1 MLQNKYSFN
10 QSSVALEIIGL
21 PDLSNNDK
29 DQVISII
36 SKWKLLILNQ
46 PEIEGSVDHLK
57 SIIRSFYKYSTLI
70 LLEQELNLESNLIN
84 ISLDENGLH
93 KVTLKSTKPN
103 IKPLELKIGNAELSD
118 IINCFDQL
126 QSFQKINLDFNEL
139 TPKIKKTKIKFFKRR
154 NIRNLLFP
162 PLLAI
167 LSMSFVSTIGIF
179 IYENN
184 KDSDID
190 ISLIEKSKTSY
201 MTTNEIT
208 L

>member
-10 QSSVALEIIGL
+10 QSSVTLEITGL

-46 PEIEGSVDHLK
+46 PEIEGSFDHLK
-57 SIIRSFYKYSTLI
+57 SIIRTFYKYSTLI
-70 LLEQELNLESNLIN
+70 LLEQELNLESNLID
-84 ISLDENGLH
+84 ICLDDNGLH
-93 KVTLKSTKPN
+93 KVILKSTKPN

-126 QSFQKINLDFNEL
+126 KSSQKVNLDFKEL
-139 TPKIKKTKIKFFKRR
+139 SPKIKKTKLKFFKRG

-167 LSMSFVSTIGIF
+167 FSMSFVSIIGIF
-179 IYENN
+179 IYEYN
-184 KDSDID
+184 KDNDIG

-201 MTTNEIT
+201 MTTNDIR